1 MVLLWFI
8 LSLILYPEQNV
19 LRYTMIKASIEILQ
33 PVHGQSFIFRK
44 FDKSAF
50 DAPYHFHPEY
60 ELTCILKG
68 TGKRY
73 AGSHMADFSAGD
85 LVFLGPNLPHC
96 WKLDQEKD
104 EQTEASAI
112 VVQFD
117 GTFLGDTFFNK
128 SELRQIKKLLQ
139 LSGCGIYFK
148 SATRAAVNSKL
159 LELCGEK
166 NNFRLLIGLLE
177 ILQRLATS
185 NEYILFDRNRITA
198 KRTLAEQ
205 ERINPVLAY
214 LVENFREQVSLADAA
229 GIANMTTNAFCKYF
243 KKITRKTFMETII
256 EYRLNYAIQQLVQTD
271 KPISEI
277 SFDCGFG
284 DVSHFYKTFKQKMH
298 LSPLNYRKK
307 FMRSLNDVEKAAI
320 LSV

>member
-139 LSGCGIYFK
+139 LSGCN
-148 SATRAAVNSKL
+148 V
-159 LELCGEK
+159 
-166 NNFRLLIGLLE
+166 
-177 ILQRLATS
+177 
-185 NEYILFDRNRITA
+185 
-198 KRTLAEQ
+198 
-205 ERINPVLAY
+205 
-214 LVENFREQVSLADAA
+214 
-229 GIANMTTNAFCKYF
+229 
-243 KKITRKTFMETII
+243 
-256 EYRLNYAIQQLVQTD
+256 
-271 KPISEI
+271 
-277 SFDCGFG
+277 
-284 DVSHFYKTFKQKMH
+284 
-298 LSPLNYRKK
+298 
-307 FMRSLNDVEKAAI
+307 
-320 LSV
+320 